1 VQLSLSLPS
10 PVAYAAESPI
20 LADFESGIPAGF
32 GPYSDAF
39 DGSGSATTVEIAT
52 VAGDL
57 PVAPAVGGN
66 MILSTTYDIVT
77 SGSWGGGPGYGG
89 VNHNFAATQDWSGY
103 DGFAFWYHGGG
114 TGLTFQVE
122 IFDNGA
128 DPGSAERFDYYF
140 TDDFSGWKRFEI
152 LFTDFSRATDWQP
165 GGAPDDGLTLTEMWG
180 YAIVLAPGAGEFYLD
195 DVTLFRSPATIANFE
210 SGFPAGF
217 GVYSDAI
224 DGSGSST
231 VVEAT
236 TDLADLPRIPVLSGN
251 SAVSVTFDIATSGS
265 WGGGPGY
272 GGLNHN
278 FAAPQDWSEE
288 DGFRFWY
295 YGGNSGLTF
304 QAEIFDNG
312 ADPGSAERFDY
323 DLVDDFSGWR
333 LFEIPFTDFSRAT
346 DWQPPGAPDD
356 GLTLTGMW
364 GYAIVLAP
372 GAGTFYLD
380 EIATFGQPVL
390 DVKVSYSDSEY
401 EVMEGET
408 ASVTVELNMTSSE
421 TISVTYGTADG
432 SATAGLDYL
441 PASGTLLFPPGE
453 TQQSFLVTTLDND
466 QDEEDKTVLLSL
478 TDPQNVILGTN
489 DQATL
494 TIVDD
499 EEPTPGNVVLL
510 ADFESGLPD
519 GFFSYNGGASG
530 VTATPQVVPPGDP
543 LALPGQA
550 QDNGLLSVSF
560 SISDFGG
567 LGQDFAPNPQD
578 WSDLDGFRFWFYG
591 SNSGLSYQ
599 VEIMDNRSDPGADTA
614 ERFDVDFVDDFSGW
628 RLIEI
633 PFSDFTRASD
643 WQPPGAPDD
652 GLTLTE
658 MWGYAFVLPLGSAS
672 FHVDDIGLLL
682 PQQLV
687 DDFETGLPAGT
698 DTNGTAIGFYTF
710 EGPSSSVALSTTGSP
725 PADVPRIVL
734 PNNVLQMDSDVT
746 SWGGLI
752 HGFENEALD
761 SWVSQDWSA
770 FEGIS
775 FWLYGNNSGSGLFFE
790 ILDNRNPGATG
801 DDAERWTYPFTD
813 DFAGWRFFNVPFTDF
828 TRKEI
833 GNGAPDDGFTLTEVH
848 GWALGSNSTGGALTY
863 YMDQVALYGKAP
875 EPEPE
880 VEFAKPVYFA
890 DEGDSV
896 IVGVTL
902 TYTAT
907 DDIEVGVATADGSA
921 IAGSDYTSVDETIS
935 FDAGDSPGTTK
946 TFVVET
952 LSDEQ
957 AEEAKTVILTLFDAS
972 NAIIGANNPIN
983 LVINAHDLPYLDPN
997 LPVADRVSDL
1007 LSRMS
1012 LEEKVGQMTLV
1023 ERSSLAGSADIT
1035 AYQLGAL
1042 LSGGGSAPSPNTP
1055 EAWADMIDGF
1065 QAWALQTRFQIPLIY
1080 GVDAVHGHNNVYGAT
1095 IFPHNIGLGATR
1107 NPDLARQIGVVTA
1120 KEVYA
1125 TGVPWNYSPCL
1136 CVARD
1141 ERWGRTYESFGEDPE
1156 IAAMMTTYID
1166 GLQGSDL
1173 SAPDTVLA
1181 TAKHWVADGGT
1192 AFGTGD
1198 SGYLIDQGIAQMSE
1212 QELWTTHIPP
1222 YVAAIE
1228 RNVGSVMPSYSSMD
1242 FLDGSEPLK
1251 MHASD
1256 YLINDILKDQLGF
1269 DGFVVSDWQAIDQIP
1284 GGYDSDVRTSV
1295 NAGVDMVM
1303 VPHQYQLFV
1312 NTLLAEVNAGN
1323 VSQARIDEAVGKIL
1337 TKKFEL
1343 GLFEQPYS
1351 DRSGIPAIGSADH
1364 RAVARQAVRES
1375 LVLLKN
1381 EDKLLPLAKDAAAIY
1396 VAGKNAD
1403 NVGHQSGGWTIE
1415 WQGGSG
1421 DITPGT
1427 TILEGIQNLVSSE
1440 TSVTF
1445 SIDASA
1451 PTDGY
1456 DAGIVV
1462 VGETPYTEGVGDRA
1476 DLSLDEADILAIDS
1490 VCSAMPCVVVLVSGR
1505 PMIISDQLPDIDSL
1519 VAAWLPGT
1527 EGDGLA
1533 EVLFGDYNFSGKLPM
1548 SWPRDMTQVPINV
1561 GDDDYDPLF
1570 PYGFGL
1576 KYPLEVSIDILPGS
1590 DVNPVNPGQR
1600 GILPVA
1606 ILTTDDFDAGN
1617 VDPFSLAFGPAGAPI
1632 THKNGH
1638 LEDVDGDGDIDLLLH
1653 FTITDT
1659 GIAAGDVYA
1668 CLVGA
1673 RWDGDPIEGCSAIVT
1688 VPKE

>member
-1 VQLSLSLPS
+1 
-10 PVAYAAESPI
+10 
-20 LADFESGIPAGF
+20 
-32 GPYSDAF
+32 
-39 DGSGSATTVEIAT
+39 
-52 VAGDL
+52 
-57 PVAPAVGGN
+57 
-66 MILSTTYDIVT
+66 
-77 SGSWGGGPGYGG
+77 
-89 VNHNFAATQDWSGY
+89 
-103 DGFAFWYHGGG
+103 
-114 TGLTFQVE
+114 
-122 IFDNGA
+122 
-128 DPGSAERFDYYF
+128 
-140 TDDFSGWKRFEI
+140 
-152 LFTDFSRATDWQP
+152 
-165 GGAPDDGLTLTEMWG
+165 
-180 YAIVLAPGAGEFYLD
+180 
-195 DVTLFRSPATIANFE
+195 
-210 SGFPAGF
+210 
-217 GVYSDAI
+217 
-224 DGSGSST
+224 
-231 VVEAT
+231 
-236 TDLADLPRIPVLSGN
+236 
-251 SAVSVTFDIATSGS
+251 
-265 WGGGPGY
+265 
-272 GGLNHN
+272 
-278 FAAPQDWSEE
+278 
-288 DGFRFWY
+288 
-295 YGGNSGLTF
+295 
-304 QAEIFDNG
+304 
-312 ADPGSAERFDY
+312 
-323 DLVDDFSGWR
+323 
-333 LFEIPFTDFSRAT
+333 
-346 DWQPPGAPDD
+346 
-356 GLTLTGMW
+356 
-364 GYAIVLAP
+364 
-372 GAGTFYLD
+372 
-380 EIATFGQPVL
+380 
-390 DVKVSYSDSEY
+390 
-401 EVMEGET
+401 
-408 ASVTVELNMTSSE
+408 
-421 TISVTYGTADG
+421 
-432 SATAGLDYL
+432 
-441 PASGTLLFPPGE
+441 
-453 TQQSFLVTTLDND
+453 
-466 QDEEDKTVLLSL
+466 
-478 TDPQNVILGTN
+478 
-489 DQATL
+489 
-494 TIVDD
+494 
-499 EEPTPGNVVLL
+499 
-510 ADFESGLPD
+510 
-519 GFFSYNGGASG
+519 
-530 VTATPQVVPPGDP
+530 
-543 LALPGQA
+543 
-550 QDNGLLSVSF
+550 
-560 SISDFGG
+560 
-567 LGQDFAPNPQD
+567 
-578 WSDLDGFRFWFYG
+578 
-591 SNSGLSYQ
+591 
-599 VEIMDNRSDPGADTA
+599 
-614 ERFDVDFVDDFSGW
+614 
-628 RLIEI
+628 
-633 PFSDFTRASD
+633 
-643 WQPPGAPDD
+643 
-652 GLTLTE
+652 
-658 MWGYAFVLPLGSAS
+658 
-672 FHVDDIGLLL
+672 
-682 PQQLV
+682 
-687 DDFETGLPAGT
+687 
-698 DTNGTAIGFYTF
+698 
-710 EGPSSSVALSTTGSP
+710 
-725 PADVPRIVL
+725 
-734 PNNVLQMDSDVT
+734 MDSNVT

-801 DDAERWTYPFTD
+801 DDAERWTYPFAD
-813 DFAGWRFFNVPFTDF
+813 DFAGWRFFNIPFTDF

-848 GWALGSNSTGGALTY
+848 GWALGSTSTGGALTF

-902 TYTAT
+902 TYTPT
-907 DDIEVGVATADGSA
+907 DAIEVGFATADGSA
-921 IAGSDYTSVDETIS
+921 TAGSDYTSIDGVVS

-972 NAIIGANNPIN
+972 NAVIGANNPIN

-997 LPVADRVSDL
+997 LPAADRVSDL

-1055 EAWADMIDGF
+1055 EVWADMVDGF
-1065 QAWALQTRFQIPLIY
+1065 QAWALQTRFQVPLIY

-1107 NPDLARQIGVVTA
+1107 NPDLVRQIGVVTA

-1228 RNVGSVMPSYSSMD
+1228 RDVGSVMPSYSSMD

-1561 GDDDYDPLF
+1561 GDADYDPLF

-1576 KYPLEVSIDILPGS
+1576 KYPLEVGIDILPDS

-1600 GILPVA
+1600 GVLPVA
-1606 ILTTDDFDAGN
+1606 ILTTDDFDAGS

-1632 THKNGH
+1632 AHNNGH
-1638 LEDVDGDGDIDLLLH
+1638 PEDVDGDGDLDLLLH
-1653 FTITDT
+1653 FTVTDT
-1659 GIAAGDVYA
+1659 GIAAGDIYA